1 MKLIS
6 TLLLLLLV
14 GFAPATLKVPPADII
29 FTNGNIYTVRDKLPH
44 AEAVAVK
51 GGRIGLV
58 GSNAAAKQYKGSN
71 TRAVDLKGATGVPG
85 MTDAHYQFTGVGLR
99 AMNP

>member
-14 GFAPATLKVPPADII
+14 GFAPATLKVPPADIV
-29 FTNGNIYTVRDKLPH
+29 FTNGNIYTVSDKQPH

-51 GGRIGLV
+51 GGRIVFV
-58 GSNAAAKQYKGSN
+58 GSNAAAKE
-71 TRAVDLKGATGVPG
+71 
-85 MTDAHYQFTGVGLR
+85 YQ
-99 AMNP
+99 A